1 MYTCIDTTMGLV
13 FIAIILKYTPSNQVH
28 QSEKNT
34 CTVIF
39 NFTTMSIDTI
49 LAYTILNTPAV
60 STFTTKKEEEKVK
73 RKKSKLTNKL
83 RETRST
89 TV

>member
-1 MYTCIDTTMGLV
+1 
-13 FIAIILKYTPSNQVH
+13 VH

-49 LAYTILNTPAV
+49 LAYTILNTPTV
-60 STFTTKKEEEKVK
+60 STSTAEKEEEKV
-73 RKKSKLTNKL
+73 REKKIKIDEQAT
-83 RETRST
+83 
-89 TV
+89 